1 MAKFHHL
8 YHGGGNL
15 GGFVRPMYQQYL
27 GSGCCS
33 CPPQLDTSVT
43 VDAAW
48 LDKSLQLGLAGH
60 KGYTDAALS
69 RTLDWYPNL
78 VDQSYGF
85 NSDKCLVAGD
95 NNGRIQVAFQQYL
108 KCMPIAQDDTIGIA
122 VIPAHS
128 LMQGV
133 AVMVEVAEAGIV
145 FDVMEARSGA
155 KLGTIDC
162 ATVGSKWFAL
172 PANDQWN
179 QGQRM
184 VTLVAKSF
192 PAAGAKSLRLTTSPV
207 ITEPWN
213 GN

>member
-27 GSGCCS
+27 ASGCCA
-33 CPPQLDTSVT
+33 CPPQLDTNVT

-48 LDKSLQLGLAGH
+48 LDSSLQLGLAGH

-69 RTLDWYPNL
+69 RTLDFYGNL
-78 VDQSYGF
+78 VDQSYSF
-85 NSDKCLVAGD
+85 DSNKCLVAGD
-95 NNGRIQVAFQQYL
+95 NNGRIQVALQQYL
-108 KCMPIAQDDTIGIA
+108 KCQPIAQDDTIGIA
-122 VIPAHS
+122 VISPHT
-128 LMQGV
+128 LLQGV

-145 FDVMEARSGA
+145 FDVVEMRSGA
-155 KLGTIDC
+155 VLGTVDC
-162 ATVGSKWFAL
+162 SAVGSQWFKV
-172 PANDQWN
+172 DEWE

-184 VTLVAKSF
+184 VALVAKSF
-192 PAAGAKSLRLTTSPV
+192 PAAGAKSLRITTSPV
-207 ITEPWN
+207 IIEAWN